1 MRAKKCDIHAHILPS
16 EIPNFKEKFGYGG
29 FINLEHQKDGSAKMM
44 RDDGKFFR
52 AVEANCFDLDAR
64 IEDLDQRGVDV
75 QVISTVPVMFSYW
88 AQAEDCLEI
97 SRFLNDHIS
106 DAVNMHPTRLIGLG
120 TVPMQEHRLAVQELE
135 RCVKELGLAGIQ
147 IGSHVNQM
155 NLNEEQLYPIF
166 AKAEELGA
174 CVFVHPWDM
183 MAQERMQ
190 KYWMPW
196 LVGMPAETTLAMCS
210 MIFGGVLERLPK
222 LRVAFAHGGGS
233 FPGTFGRIE
242 HGFRVRPDLCAV
254 DNSVSPREYLG
265 KFWVDSLVHD
275 EEMLSFIV
283 KLFGEDKI
291 ALGTDF
297 PFPLGEDEPG
307 KLIESSSLSDSC
319 KEKLLYKNALDWLG
333 EKATARCM
341 LCQAEGT
348 KVVG

>member
-1 MRAKKCDIHAHILPS
+1 MRKADIHAHILPP
-16 EIPNFKEKFGYGG
+16 EIPDFKEQFGYGG
-29 FINLEHQKDGSAKMM
+29 FIKLEHEPDGSARML

-52 AVEANCFDLDAR
+52 HVQRNCFETDARIVDLDAK
-64 IEDLDQRGVDV
+64 GVDV
-75 QVISTVPVMFSYW
+75 QVVSTVPVMFSYW
-88 AQAEDCLEI
+88 AKGEDCLKI
-97 SRFLNDHIS
+97 SRFLNDHIAEVCS
-106 DAVNMHPTRLIGLG
+106 SQKKRLIGLG
-120 TVPMQEHRLAVQELE
+120 TVPMQDSALAVKELE

-155 NLNEEQLYPIF
+155 NLNEELLYPVF
-166 AKAEELGA
+166 EAAESLGA

-233 FPGTFGRIE
+233 FPGTFARIE
-242 HGFRVRPDLCAV
+242 HGFNVRPDLCAI
-254 DNSVSPREYLG
+254 DNNKSPREYLG

-275 EEMLSFIV
+275 QDMLAFIV

-307 KLIESSSLSDSC
+307 KLIESCDLLSVAC

-333 EKATARCM
+333 AGASAHCA
-341 LCQAEGT
+341 LCESETTRVTG
-348 KVVG
+348 

>member
-1 MRAKKCDIHAHILPS
+1 MKKADIHAHILPS
-16 EIPNFKEKFGYGG
+16 EIPNFKDEFGYGG
-29 FINLEHQKDGSAKMM
+29 FIKLEHQPGGTAKML

-52 AVEANCFDLDAR
+52 EVERNCFETDAR
-64 IEDLDQRGVDV
+64 IIDLDKKAVDV
-75 QVISTVPVMFSYW
+75 QVISTVPVMFNYW
-88 AQAEDCLEI
+88 AKADDCLKT
-97 SRFLNDHIS
+97 SRFLNDHIAEVVRS
-106 DAVNMHPTRLIGLG
+106 QPKRLIGLG
-120 TVPMQEHRLAVQELE
+120 TVPMQNSEMAVKELE

-155 NLNEEQLYPIF
+155 NLNEAELYPVF
-166 AKAEELGA
+166 EAAESLGA

-196 LVGMPAETTLAMCS
+196 LVGMPAETALAMCS

-233 FPGTFGRIE
+233 FPGTFARIE
-242 HGFRVRPDLCAV
+242 HGFNVRPDLCAV
-254 DNSVSPREYLG
+254 DNKKGPREYLG

-275 EEMLSFIV
+275 ADMLSFIV

-307 KLIESSSLSDSC
+307 KLIETSDLLSNSC

-333 EKATARCM
+333 PGASAHCS
-341 LCQAEGT
+341 LCEGDSL
-348 KVVG
+348 KVRKG